1 MLKVE
6 KQGQTGIFVM
16 LMPGSSVKG
25 ITNSVS
31 ELFRGAGEQS
41 IKNKLDH
48 LHVSKHNLAITML
61 RLLLIANT
69 RSKNNT
75 NNNNNDYNKRYDGGN
90 FPQPTDILFNVFCI
104 LSPAEFF
111 HVNFVRLS
119 CEAVC
124 ECYKTTITRFQRLH

>member
-25 ITNSVS
+25 ITNSVF

-48 LHVSKHNLAITML
+48 LHVSKHNHAITML

-75 NNNNNDYNKRYDGGN
+75 NNNYINDYNKRYDGGN
-90 FPQPTDILFNVFCI
+90 FPQPTDILFNVFFI
-104 LSPAEFF
+104 LFP
-111 HVNFVRLS
+111 VNFVRLS